1 VWFILFGEL
10 TPTTLALAAVLPAPS
25 DLEVL
30 EGFHQMGVERLH
42 VDMVLVEGAVELHVD
57 KYLFPEQQEHQVL

>member
-1 VWFILFGEL
+1 
-10 TPTTLALAAVLPAPS
+10 
-25 DLEVL
+25 
-30 EGFHQMGVERLH
+30 MGVERLH